1 MLNWLTTHQGS
12 ALPLEAYKL
21 SAVSDDE
28 LEGGGLA
35 PPVAPSAA
43 WLPNSCI
50 CLTWDPP
57 AMVDG
62 KNHGIAIAGY
72 KVTLEREVC
81 NFVTGVVNE

>member
-72 KVTLEREVC
+72 KVTLERER
-81 NFVTGVVNE
+81 GV